1 MADTEKLKDMLD
13 NLINGK
19 PEQAQVVFH
28 DYLKG
33 KLNGALGQEVQVE
46 VPPVEPAQNTDSKE

>member
-1 MADTEKLKDMLD
+1 MANIQKLKDMLD

-28 DYLKG
+28 NYLKDKMSG
-33 KLNGALGQEVQVE
+33 VIGNETPPAEVVQSTE
-46 VPPVEPAQNTDSKE
+46 DNKG

>member
-1 MADTEKLKDMLD
+1 MADIQKLKDMLD

-28 DYLKG
+28 DYLKTRVNG
-33 KLNGALGQEVQVE
+33 KLSGEQTEVVQD
-46 VPPVEPAQNTDSKE
+46 TKTKE

>member
-1 MADTEKLKDMLD
+1 MADIQKLKDMLD

-28 DYLKG
+28 DYLKTRVND
-33 KLNGALGQEVQVE
+33 KLGGEQTEVVQD
-46 VPPVEPAQNTDSKE
+46 TTTKE

>member
-1 MADTEKLKDMLD
+1 MADDKLKNLKDMLD

-28 DYLKG
+28 DYLKTR
-33 KLNGALGQEVQVE
+33 LNGVLAK
-46 VPPVEPAQNTDSKE
+46 PVEPTQTTDNE